1 MSEAKVS
8 EQDKKLYSIFHSLD
22 INGDK
27 TLDVSE
33 LQKAFAK
40 SNASSQPSVAEI
52 KALISTVTEGKS
64 DTVDFDKFKVMM
76 QMVESG
82 SLPLSHDIT
91 NWLKTKAFEEIIAAQ
106 NKPVVHHKPIK
117 IGGKG
122 GGEANAEAPQG
133 EKYKLVKK
141 GPQQK
146 IYKNLPE
153 KKNLEDLINK
163 K

>member
-8 EQDKKLYSIFHSLD
+8 DEDKKLYSIFHSLD

-33 LQKAFAK
+33 LQKAFSMSKA
-40 SNASSQPSVAEI
+40 SNQPSVAEI

-64 DTVDFDKFKVMM
+64 DSVDFDKFKVMM
-76 QMVESG
+76 KMVDNG
-82 SLPLSHDIT
+82 SLPISSDIT
-91 NWLKTKAFEEIIAAQ
+91 NWLKTKAFEEIIASQ
-106 NKPVVHHKPIK
+106 NKPVVHHKPTK

-122 GGEANAEAPQG
+122 GGEAHSEAPQG

-146 IYKNLPE
+146 VYKNLPE
-153 KKNLEDLINK
+153 KKTLEDLLK